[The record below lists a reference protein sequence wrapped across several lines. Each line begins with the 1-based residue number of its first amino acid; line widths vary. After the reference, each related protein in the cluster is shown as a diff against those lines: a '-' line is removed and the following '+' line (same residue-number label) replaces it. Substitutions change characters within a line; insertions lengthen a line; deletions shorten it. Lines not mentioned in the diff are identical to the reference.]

1 MPKEVKMRR
10 YKGYIYLHNCPRC
23 DSENR
28 QMFVTGKAQSME
40 FLAKCEDCGLE
51 IKDRSSEYI
60 KYIWNSPKEEFL
72 QRVLKQVRIEPYN
85 AFVSKDRLT
94 IIGNENLTRY
104 LEEHTAWEFDLIK
117 TNYFKGGYIVG
128 RKGYV

>member
-28 QMFVTGKAQSME
+28 QMYVIGKAQSMS
-40 FLAKCEDCGLE
+40 FLATCEDCGLE

-60 KYIWNSPKEEFL
+60 KYIWNSPKEEYL
-72 QRVLKQVRIEPYN
+72 QRVLKQVGVEPYN
-85 AFVSKDRLT
+85 AFISGDRLQ
-94 IIGNENLTRY
+94 IVGKENLISF
-104 LEEHTAWEFDLIK
+104 LEEKTKREFELK
-117 TNYFKGGYIVG
+117 KAFYFKGGYIVG

>member
-23 DSENR
+23 GSERR
-28 QMFVTGKAQSME
+28 QMYVMGKAQSME
-40 FLAKCEDCGLE
+40 FLAKCEDCELE
-51 IKDRSSEYI
+51 IKNRSSEYI

-72 QRVLKQVRIEPYN
+72 LRVLKQVRIEPYN
-85 AFVSKDRLT
+85 AFVSGDRLT
-94 IIGNENLTRY
+94 IVGKENLISY
-104 LEEHTAWEFDLIK
+104 LEEHTVWEFDLKQTI
-117 TNYFKGGYIVG
+117 YFKGGYVVG

>member
-1 MPKEVKMRR
+1 MPKEAKLRR

-72 QRVLKQVRIEPYN
+72 HRVLKQVRIEPYN

-94 IIGNENLTRY
+94 IVGSENLTRY
-104 LEEHTAWEFDLIK
+104 LEENTEWEFDLIK
-117 TNYFKGGYIVG
+117 TNCFKGGYIVG

>member
-1 MPKEVKMRR
+1 MRR

-28 QMFVTGKAQSME
+28 QMFVMGKAQSME

-85 AFVSKDRLT
+85 AFVSGDRLT
-94 IIGNENLTRY
+94 IVGSENLIRY
-104 LEEHTAWEFDLIK
+104 LEEHTEWEFDLIK
-117 TNYFKGGYIVG
+117 TNYFKGGHIVG

>member
-1 MPKEVKMRR
+1 MPKEAKMRR

-28 QMFVTGKAQSME
+28 QMYVKGKCQSME
-40 FLAKCEDCGLE
+40 FLATCEDCGLE
-51 IKDRSSEYI
+51 IKDKSSEYI

-72 QRVLKQVRIEPYN
+72 LRVLKQVRIEPYN
-85 AFVSKDRLT
+85 AFVSGDRIT
-94 IIGNENLTRY
+94 IVGSENLTRY
-104 LEEHTAWEFDLIK
+104 LEENTEWEFDLIK
-117 TNYFKGGYIVG
+117 TNYFKGGYVVG

>member
-1 MPKEVKMRR
+1 MPKEAKLRR

-28 QMFVTGKAQSME
+28 QMFVTGKAQSVE

-51 IKDRSSEYI
+51 IKNRSSEYI

-72 QRVLKQVRIEPYN
+72 LRVFKQVRIEPYT
-85 AFVSKDRLT
+85 AFVSGDRLA
-94 IIGNENLTRY
+94 IVGKENLISY
-104 LEEHTAWEFDLIK
+104 LEENTVWEFDLKK
-117 TNYFKGGYIVG
+117 TIYFNGGYIVG

>member
-1 MPKEVKMRR
+1 MPKEAKMRM

-28 QMFVTGKAQSME
+28 QMFVAGKAQSME
-40 FLAKCEDCGLE
+40 FLATCEDCGLE

-85 AFVSKDRLT
+85 AFVSKDRMT
-94 IIGNENLTRY
+94 IVGSENLTRY
-104 LEEHTAWEFDLIK
+104 LEENTEWEFDLIK
-117 TNYFKGGYIVG
+117 TNYFKGGYVVG

>member
-1 MPKEVKMRR
+1 MPKEAKMRR

-28 QMFVTGKAQSME
+28 QMYVKGKAQSME

-51 IKDRSSEYI
+51 INDRSSEYI

-72 QRVLKQVRIEPYN
+72 LRVLKQIRIEPYT
-85 AFVSKDRLT
+85 AFVSGERLE
-94 IIGNENLTRY
+94 IVGRENLISY
-104 LEEHTAWEFDLIK
+104 LEEHTVWEYDLKK
-117 TNYFKGGYIVG
+117 TIYFKGGYIVG

>member
-1 MPKEVKMRR
+1 MPKEAKMRR

-28 QMFVTGKAQSME
+28 QMYVIGKAQSMS
-40 FLAKCEDCGLE
+40 FLATCEDCGLV

-72 QRVLKQVRIEPYN
+72 QRILKQVRIEPYN
-85 AFVSKDRLT
+85 AFVSGDRLT
-94 IIGNENLTRY
+94 IVGSENLIRY
-104 LEEHTAWEFDLIK
+104 LEEHTEWEFDLIK
-117 TNYFKGGYIVG
+117 TNYFKGGHIVG

>member
-1 MPKEVKMRR
+1 MPKEAKMRR

-28 QMFVTGKAQSME
+28 QMFVTGKTQSME
-40 FLAKCEDCGLE
+40 FLATCEDCGLE

-72 QRVLKQVRIEPYN
+72 HRVLKQVRIEPYN
-85 AFVSKDRLT
+85 AFVSKDRMT
-94 IIGNENLTRY
+94 IVGSENLTRY
-104 LEEHTAWEFDLIK
+104 LEENTEWEFDLIK
-117 TNYFKGGYIVG
+117 TNYFKGGYVVG
-128 RKGYV
+128 GKGYV